1 MRGYRKGEP
10 DKKQKAEI
18 PGEGLEPDPASPWW
32 AEKESLTGLC
42 RQESAGRMEAGY
54 R

>member
-10 DKKQKAEI
+10 DKNQKAEI
-18 PGEGLEPDPASPWW
+18 SGEGLEPDPASPWW
-32 AEKESLTGLC
+32 AGKENLTSLC
-42 RQESAGRMEAGY
+42 RQEGARRMEAGY